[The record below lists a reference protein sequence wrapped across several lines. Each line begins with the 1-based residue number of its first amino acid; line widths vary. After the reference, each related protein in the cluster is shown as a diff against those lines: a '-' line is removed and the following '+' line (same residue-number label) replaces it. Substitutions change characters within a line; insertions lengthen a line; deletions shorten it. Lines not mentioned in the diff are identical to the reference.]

1 MSSQPYYQDPLFLNT
16 ASQPEPLQV
25 TPTTVGRSTTAEEAA
40 KIQMFNEKAPGYI
53 ETLRAEN
60 TAKQEAFQQVESG
73 IQDNAYE
80 IERRGLY
87 YYFVGRLNPPHEGHI
102 EALLN
107 VIINAIEN
115 RGIAIILLGS
125 GPNGGERTSKD
136 PLDFDLKSAFV
147 IDKLKDRLKDSR
159 LKDMFPGL
167 NIDELFENG
176 RIQISEMGKTTEQ
189 IRSVIQND
197 ISNQLFEELEAIRVS
212 GDKDGGE
219 DLKKLAWI
227 EKALSAGIIDRNGN
241 IIPLTARVIAQPA
254 VQGEGEGEDEG
265 EVMSA
270 TLIRKIVYDMNYDTN
285 YDDRLESF
293 RNRTKRFYETRAF
306 DHTKPIFDA
315 INKYHPGRGAVSGS
329 DKTAIKA
336 IGKSK
341 DIKLKTEKSLKAS
354 KLKKGGSRRRKLI
367 TKRRKLRKT
376 KRQRKLT
383 KRRR

>member
-1 MSSQPYYQDPLFLNT
+1 MSSQQDYRNPLPLKTIGPFTQDPDTSFST
-16 ASQPEPLQV
+16 DTGQR
-25 TPTTVGRSTTAEEAA
+25 PTSERDA
-40 KIQMFNEKAPGYI
+40 KIQMFNENRDRYYRDFVNENKAK
-53 ETLRAEN
+53 L
-60 TAKQEAFQQVESG
+60 EACQQVDIEDS
-73 IQDNAYE
+73 DNAYE

-107 VIINAIEN
+107 VISNAIVN
-115 RGIAIILLGS
+115 GGIAIILLGS

-136 PLDFDLKSAFV
+136 PLSFEIKRNFV
-147 IDKLKDRLKDSR
+147 IDKLKDRLKV
-159 LKDMFPGL
+159 KYPGL

-254 VQGEGEGEDEG
+254 VQGEGE
-265 EVMSA
+265 VMSA
-270 TLIRKIVYDMNYDTN
+270 TLIRKIVYDMNYDIN

-293 RNRTKRFYETRAF
+293 RNRTNHFYETRAL
-306 DHTKPIFDA
+306 DHTKLIFDA
-315 INKYHPGRGAVSGS
+315 INEYHPGRGAVSGS
-329 DKTAIKA
+329 DKTAKKA

-341 DIKLKTEKSLKAS
+341 DIKLKTEKPLKAS
-354 KLKKGGSRRRKLI
+354 KPKKGGSRRHKLSKRKS
-367 TKRRKLRKT
+367 RRH
-376 KRQRKLT
+376 KLT
-383 KRRR
+383 KRKSRRR